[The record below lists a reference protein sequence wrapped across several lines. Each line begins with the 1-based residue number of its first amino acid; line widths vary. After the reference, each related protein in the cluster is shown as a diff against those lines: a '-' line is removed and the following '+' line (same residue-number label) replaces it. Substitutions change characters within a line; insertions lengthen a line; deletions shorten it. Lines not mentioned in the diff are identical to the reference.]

1 MKKTIA
7 ALTLSAI
14 LVIAMPLT
22 ALAHGHGHNNGGSL
36 PAVTGYSLC
45 NTADCNTTG
54 NHQHDGTTYAG
65 HYLGDGHDYHQACT
79 AEGCT
84 ETGSHDHN
92 GTVCLPH
99 NTNGG
104 SCSNASHHN
113 GTHH

>member
-65 HYLGDGHDYHQACT
+65 HYLGDGHDYHRRRAVRKPDHMTTTEPSACLIIRT
-79 AEGCT
+79 AAAAAMLPIIT
-84 ETGSHDHN
+84 E
-92 GTVCLPH
+92 PIIK
-99 NTNGG
+99 
-104 SCSNASHHN
+104 
-113 GTHH
+113 